1 MLTLKKICIVEYH
14 KIHKIGMKAHKF
26 LYILNMSE
34 QNNIK
39 EEKLVKTEASKQSK
53 KTQKL
58 NIYIKTNPSR

>member
-1 MLTLKKICIVEYH
+1 
-14 KIHKIGMKAHKF
+14 MKAHKF